1 MNVLV
6 TNDDGI
12 YAKGIDAIIKKF
24 KEKGHNVFVV
34 APDRE
39 RSASGQAI
47 TLHSPIMVKEVDK
60 WEGVIAYAIDGTPTD
75 CSKIGLIE
83 LIKEPIDVVVSGINR
98 GPNLGTD
105 VLYSGTVSAAIE
117 AAIIGVPA
125 IAISLADFDN
135 LDYSYAAT
143 VAEKLALE
151 LIEKG
156 VPEDTLLNVNVPNIP
171 EEEIKGIAI
180 TTLGER
186 RYKESFHRRVD
197 PRGKV
202 YYWMAGEVEDFYQD
216 DNADVVKIKQN
227 YVTVSP
233 IHFDFTK
240 YNLINMLKEWNLKK

>member
-12 YAKGIDAIIKKF
+12 YARGIDAIVQKF

-60 WEGVIAYAIDGTPTD
+60 WEGVTAYAIDGTPTD
-75 CSKIGLIE
+75 CSKIGLTE

-125 IAISLADFDN
+125 IAISLADFNN
-135 LDYSYAAT
+135 LDYSYAAK
-143 VAEKLALE
+143 VAEQLALE
-151 LIEKG
+151 LIERG

-180 TTLGER
+180 TALGER

-216 DNADVVKIKQN
+216 EDADVVKIKEN

-240 YNLINMLKEWNLKK
+240 YNLLNMLKEWDLKK